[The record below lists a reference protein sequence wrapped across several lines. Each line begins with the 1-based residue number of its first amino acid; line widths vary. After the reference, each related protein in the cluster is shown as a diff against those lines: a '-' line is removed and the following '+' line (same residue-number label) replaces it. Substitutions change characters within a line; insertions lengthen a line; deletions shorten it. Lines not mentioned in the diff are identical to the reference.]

1 VGAAAELA
9 QGSTGRGEPTV
20 AIRTGGSGHGG
31 GGHGAALDPEERR
44 YAPRPPKRF
53 PWLRRIAV
61 LVIILG
67 LIGGGGWFAYSWT
80 QKQYYV
86 GSDGDYVAIFK
97 GVEAD
102 LPGLDLSKV
111 YERQSLQVDKL
122 PTYSREQVEGNI
134 QADNLAGARSIVAE
148 LQQTAAECAAK
159 TKPTPTPTPKP
170 STPVSKPPVSK
181 PPVSKPPVTTP
192 VVHPSTTPTSPGGT
206 TTPGSPDDC
215 DGVR

>member
-1 VGAAAELA
+1 
-9 QGSTGRGEPTV
+9 
-20 AIRTGGSGHGG
+20 
-31 GGHGAALDPEERR
+31 
-44 YAPRPPKRF
+44 
-53 PWLRRIAV
+53 
-61 LVIILG
+61 VIILG

-80 QKQYYV
+80 QNQYYV

-148 LQQTAAECAAK
+148 LQQTAAQCAAK

-170 STPVSKPPVSK
+170 STPPVSKPPVSK

-192 VVHPSTTPTSPGGT
+192 VVHPSTTPTSPSST